1 MLNWLLPPIFLGRV
15 SLILGVIPLTL
26 LVVAIIAFIYFA
38 SNSGENPM
46 SLNWRGVELIKLR
59 FVEGFRTL
67 WFVRFI
73 SSQYLIKDTVKY
85 GAGLIYVVDRG
96 WVEMRTGQ
104 GALRRR
110 STVAS

>member
-15 SLILGVIPLTL
+15 SFILGVVPLIL
-26 LVVAIIAFIYFA
+26 LALSAILFIYLT
-38 SNSGENPM
+38 SGVGEGY
-46 SLNWRGVELIKLR
+46 LTFGWRGLNILKLR

-85 GAGLIYVVDRG
+85 GAGLVYVVDRG
-96 WVEMRTGQ
+96 
-104 GALRRR
+104 
-110 STVAS
+110 